1 MTKNEL
7 RFEKIERIQDM
18 TIQLTEATEVLMAY
32 YLILRENSEFDYEKE
47 AIESRADEKIK
58 FIDELKQLIKSLKEV
73 KTEKQLTSFDKEFV
87 EFSEKYEM

>member
-47 AIESRADEKIK
+47 AIEARADEKIK

-73 KTEKQLTSFDKEFV
+73 KTEKQLTSFDKEFGK
-87 EFSEKYEM
+87 FSEKYEI